1 MAAIITDTL
10 RRQTANDLLADI
22 LDTAGSNKYFI
33 GIGKSDQYDSSDT
46 ATVPTKSAR
55 DERIARA
62 NLQSVKQIATG
73 GASFVSPRYNWSSGS
88 LYSAW
93 SDTYDDIPA
102 NPHYVL
108 TEDNEVYICLQQ
120 GLNSLGVPVNSIV
133 KPNFTNAGVT
143 QAQAFETADGYRWKF
158 LYALSPTKAN
168 NFLSSNYLPTSAIS
182 DSSGTPGL
190 NIFDVQQAQIR
201 EAAVGGQIIGVS
213 ITNAGSGYNSAPT
226 VIFRGNGSGAQATAT
241 IDTNGVVV
249 KIEMNDESA
258 SLGSGYLYSSVEFSG
273 GSPSVAAVG
282 QSIISSIEGIG
293 YDPVKDLLSTSVMVV
308 SKPTGTESGNFLVN
322 QDFRQILLLKNLEHK
337 DSDELY
343 DEVSGKILKAFS
355 VDNAVSLAVDNL
367 VSGDSA
373 VAYIDQIIGNTV
385 FYHQNETTGFGTFAN
400 GEAIT
405 DNGGGSANIIYGQ
418 DSAGFGGQVDGFSG
432 DLLYIENRA
441 RILRDAA
448 QTEDIKV
455 ILTF

>member
-10 RRQTANDLLADI
+10 RRQTANTLLADI

-73 GASFVSPRYNWSSGS
+73 GASFVSPRYNWSAGS

-93 SDTYDDIPA
+93 SDIYDDVPA

-120 GLNSLGVPVNSIV
+120 GLNLLGVPVNSIV
-133 KPNFTNAGVT
+133 KPNFTNAGIIQT
-143 QAQAFETADGYRWKF
+143 QAFETADGYRWKF

-168 NFLSSNYLPTSAIS
+168 NFLSSNYLPAQVVT

-190 NIFDVQQAQIR
+190 TIFEIQQALVK

-213 ITNAGSGYNSAPT
+213 ITNTGGGYTSAPT
-226 VIFRGNGSGAQATAT
+226 VVFRGNGSGAQATAT
-241 IDTNGVVV
+241 IDNGIVV

-273 GSPSVAAVG
+273 GSPTTAAVG

-293 YDPVKDLLSTSVMVV
+293 YDPVKDLLSTSLMVM
-308 SKPTGTESGNFLVN
+308 SKPAGAESGNFLVN

-337 DSDELY
+337 DSDALY
-343 DEVSGKILKAFS
+343 DEVAGKILRAFS
-355 VDNAVSLAVDNL
+355 VDNAGSLAVNNL

-373 VAYIDQIIGNTV
+373 TAYINEISGNTI
-385 FYHQNETTGFGTFAN
+385 FYHQNETTGFGKFAN

-405 DNGGGSANIIYGQ
+405 DNGGGSANIVYGQ